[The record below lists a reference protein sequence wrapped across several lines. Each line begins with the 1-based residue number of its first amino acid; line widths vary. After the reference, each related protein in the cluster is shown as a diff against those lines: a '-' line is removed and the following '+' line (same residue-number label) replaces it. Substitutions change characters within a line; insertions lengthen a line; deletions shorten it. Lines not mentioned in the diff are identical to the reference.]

1 MRFFPTNEV
10 MERAM
15 RTDDDIKR
23 DVELELEWEPDI
35 DSRNIA
41 VKVSDGVVTLTGFV
55 PSYSDKYDAER
66 VVKRV
71 RGVKAVANDLEVKL
85 AGGSERPDPDIAR
98 DAVEKLKRDL
108 PYSSQNIKVTVRAA
122 WVTLEGDVDWDFQ
135 RRSAEAAVRNVTGV
149 KGVINLI
156 RVKPTVNATDVKTK
170 IEQALKR
177 SAEVDAAH
185 ITVEANGGSVTL
197 RGRVRSWAEREEAER
212 AAWRAPGVYEVKN
225 EIQVDPTLQ
234 DTRELEEA

>member
-1 MRFFPTNEV
+1 
-10 MERAM
+10 METAM

-35 DSRNIA
+35 DSKNIA
-41 VKVSDGVVTLTGFV
+41 VKVSSGVVTLTGFV

-66 VVKRV
+66 VAKRV
-71 RGVKAVANDLEVKL
+71 RGVKAVANDLEVRL
-85 AGGSERPDPDIAR
+85 ASGSERPDPDIAR
-98 DAVEKLKRDL
+98 DAVDKLKRDL
-108 PYSSQNIKVTVRAA
+108 PYSSQNIKVTVRNA

-135 RRSAEAAVRNVTGV
+135 RRSAEAAVRNVNGV
-149 KGVINLI
+149 KVVINLI

-170 IEQALKR
+170 IEQALRR

-185 ITVEANGGSVTL
+185 ITVQADGGSVTL

>member
-1 MRFFPTNEV
+1 
-10 MERAM
+10 M

-35 DSRNIA
+35 DAKNIA
-41 VKVSDGVVTLTGFV
+41 VKAADGVVTLTGFV
-55 PSYSDKYDAER
+55 TSYSDKYAAER
-66 VVKRV
+66 AAKRV
-71 RGVKAVANDLEVKL
+71 RGVKAVANDLDVKL
-85 AGGSERPDPDIAR
+85 AIGSERPDPDIAR
-98 DAVEKLKRDL
+98 DAVEKLQRDL
-108 PYSSQNIKVTVRAA
+108 PYSSENIKVTVRQA
-122 WVTLEGDVDWDFQ
+122 WITLEGDVDWDFQ
-135 RRSAEAAVRNVTGV
+135 RRSAEAAVRNVKGV

-156 RVKPTVNATDVKTK
+156 RVKPSVNATDVKTK

-177 SAEVDAAH
+177 SAEVDASH
-185 ITVEANGGSVTL
+185 ITVDANGGSVTL

-234 DTRELEEA
+234 ETRELEEA